1 MAIPATK
8 GAGSNN
14 QTLSDLRK
22 DKGFSLADVGKQ
34 LNIDRSFVS
43 YIERAERTL
52 KIERAEE
59 LARIYGVDLDTILRL
74 YNNAKLKG

>member
-1 MAIPATK
+1 MAIPAAK
-8 GAGSNN
+8 GTGNSY

-22 DKGFSLADVGKQ
+22 YKGLSLADVGKA
-34 LNIDRSFVS
+34 LDIDRSFVS

-59 LARIYGVDLDTILRL
+59 LARIYGVDLNTILRL